1 MVRCWIKARVPVQL
15 LVHSHGAVHCALNVN
30 GTAHLAFTQEISMK
44 TPADAKNVT
53 LHGQDPYAVRVEYRA
68 NIARMEVF
76 HVKTVAV
83 AYTAIGLGG
92 DNFAIHV
99 GSPTMTAR
107 MVVLLIQIRAP
118 APAKC
123 HGAGKL
129 AQLVFCQRKHVAKEL
144 F

>member
-99 GSPTMTAR
+99 GSPTMTVR

-118 APAKC
+118 VPAKC
-123 HGAGKL
+123 HGVGKL
-129 AQLVFCQRKHVAKEL
+129 AQHVCCQRKLVAKGQ

>member
-1 MVRCWIKARVPVQL
+1 MVRCWIKARVPVQS
-15 LVHSHGAVHCALNVN
+15 LVRSHGAVHCAPIVN
-30 GTAHLAFTQEISMK
+30 GTAHLAFIQEISMK
-44 TPADAKNVT
+44 IPADAKNVMR
-53 LHGQDPYAVRVEYRA
+53 HGQDPYVVRVEYRA

-99 GSPTMTAR
+99 GSPTMTVR

-118 APAKC
+118 VPAKC
-123 HGAGKL
+123 HGVEKL
-129 AQLVFCQRKHVAKEL
+129 AQHVCCQRKLVAKGQ